1 MTKGAAQGHHSASRM
16 LNGEDTRLWA
26 LTDLDHGKLCI
37 CKIMHHPQK
46 MSSIHDKLVKF
57 GLNVIMSITSKD
69 AIV

>member
-1 MTKGAAQGHHSASRM
+1 MTKGTAQGHHSASRM

-37 CKIMHHPQK
+37 YKIMHNP
-46 MSSIHDKLVKF
+46 HDKLVKF

-69 AIV
+69 TMHAIV